1 MDPLTLAEIAQMS
14 GGRLEN
20 GGGALTASKLSKDTR
35 NLQPGDLYLALRGE
49 KFDGN
54 QFLEAAIRAGAVG
67 ALVDDES
74 LVARFPDFPL
84 IVTADS
90 LAALQQLAGSWR
102 SRLSLR
108 VVGLT
113 GSSGKTSTKDFTAAV
128 LGERF
133 QVTTTAGNLNNH
145 IGLPLSILAA
155 TSRDQF
161 AVWEMGMNHP
171 GEIEPLARLARP
183 DFAIVTGIG
192 VAHIEN
198 LGSREAIAAEKGGL
212 VRLTSPHGAVILNAE
227 DDFTPALAKAAPG
240 DVITV
245 GLQAGDLRAEAIEFD
260 SAGSRF
266 ALLHG
271 SERVP
276 ATLPV
281 AGEHMVRNALLA
293 VAVGLE
299 AGLSLEECAAGLA
312 KSRLTAGRLTTRA
325 IRGMVVLDDSY
336 NANPDSVEAAL
347 KTLSK
352 IPAQGRRIAALG
364 KMGELGDYAET
375 GYRRAG
381 RAAADGRLDILVT
394 VGAETQ
400 PLAEEAETRGLSHV
414 FRTDNTA
421 AAATLLRSLAR
432 PGDLVL
438 IKGSRSARM
447 EQILTG
453 LE

>member
-1 MDPLTLAEIAQMS
+1 MDALPLSEIAQMC

-20 GGGALTASKLSKDTR
+20 DGADLVISHLSKDTR
-35 NLQPGDLYLALRGE
+35 SIQPGDLYLALRGE

-54 QFLEAAIRAGAVG
+54 RFVAEARRAGAIAAIVDD
-67 ALVDDES
+67 ASLVDQ
-74 LVARFPDFPL
+74 FPDFPF
-84 IVTADS
+84 IVTTDS
-90 LAALQQLAGSWR
+90 LGALQRLAASWR
-102 SRLSLR
+102 ERLSLT

-128 LGERF
+128 LRERF
-133 QVTTTAGNLNNH
+133 LVTTTVGNLNNH

-183 DFAIVTGIG
+183 DISILTGIG

-198 LGSREAIAAEKGGL
+198 MGSREAIAKEKGML
-212 VRLTSPHGAVILNAE
+212 IKLTSPHGVAVLNAE
-227 DDFTPALAKAAPG
+227 DDFTDFISQQAPCT
-240 DVITV
+240 VVTV
-245 GLQAGDLRAEAIEFD
+245 GLGAGNLRAEAIDFD
-260 SAGSRF
+260 SEGSRF
-266 ALLHG
+266 TLILGAD
-271 SERVP
+271 RVP

-293 VAVGLE
+293 VAAGLE

-312 KSRLTAGRLTTRA
+312 KSKLTAGRLQTKA

-347 KTLSK
+347 NTLSK
-352 IPAQGRRIAALG
+352 IPVQGRRIAALG
-364 KMGELGDYAET
+364 RMGELGAYAET

-381 RAAADGRLDILVT
+381 RAAAAGNLDILVT
-394 VGAETQ
+394 VGDDTLL
-400 PLAEEAETRGLSHV
+400 LAEEAENCGLTNV
-414 FRTDNTA
+414 FRTENTA
-421 AAATLLRSLAR
+421 AAATLLRSLGR
-432 PGDLVL
+432 PGDLLL

>member
-1 MDPLTLAEIAQMS
+1 MDPLTLIEIARMS

-20 GGGALTASKLSKDTR
+20 GGDSLTATRVNKDTR
-35 NLQPGDLYLALRGE
+35 SLQAGDLYLALRGE

-54 QFLEAAIRAGAVG
+54 QFVESAIRAGAV
-67 ALVDDES
+67 AAIVDDAS
-74 LVARFPDFPL
+74 LPARFPDFPF
-84 IVTADS
+84 IVTGDS
-90 LAALQQLAGSWR
+90 LLALQHLAAEWR

-145 IGLPLSILAA
+145 IGLPLTILSA

-161 AVWEMGMNHP
+161 AVWEMGMNHA

-183 DFAIVTGIG
+183 DFAVITNIG

-198 LGSREAIAAEKGGL
+198 LGSREAIAEEKGVL
-212 VRLTSPHGAVILNAE
+212 IRLSSPHGTTIFPAE
-227 DDFTPALAKAAPG
+227 DDYAKLLASLAPG
-240 DVITV
+240 DIVTV
-245 GLQAGDLRAEAIEFD
+245 GLQAGDLRAEQIEFD

-266 ALLHG
+266 VLVNGA
-271 SERVP
+271 ERVP

-293 VAVGLE
+293 VAIGLE

-312 KSRLTAGRLTTRA
+312 KSRLTAGRLQTKA

-347 KTLSK
+347 KTLAK

-364 KMGELGDYAET
+364 QMGELGDYAET

-381 RAAADGRLDILVT
+381 RAAADGKIDILVT
-394 VGAETQ
+394 VGDDTQ
-400 PLAEEAETRGLSHV
+400 PLAEEAESRGIAHV
-414 FRTDNTA
+414 FRTENTA
-421 AAATLLRSLAR
+421 TAATLLRSLAR

>member
-1 MDPLTLAEIAQMS
+1 MDPLTLSEIAEMS

-20 GGGALTASKLSKDTR
+20 GGHSLTAVHVNKDTR
-35 NLQPGDLYLALRGE
+35 SLQPGDLYLALRGE

-54 QFLEAAIRAGAVG
+54 QFLEAAIRAGAIG
-67 ALVDDES
+67 AIVDDAT
-74 LVARFPDFPL
+74 LVSQYPHFPL
-84 IVTADS
+84 IVTNDS
-90 LAALQQLAGSWR
+90 LFALQRLAAAWR
-102 SRLSLR
+102 ARLSLR

-128 LGERF
+128 LRERF
-133 QVTTTAGNLNNH
+133 QVTTTVGNLNNH

-171 GEIEPLARLARP
+171 GEIEPLAQLARP
-183 DFAIVTGIG
+183 DLTILTGIG

-198 LGSREAIAAEKGGL
+198 MGSREAIAAEKGML
-212 VRLTSPHGAVILNAE
+212 VRLTSPHGTVILNAE
-227 DDFTPALAKAAPG
+227 DDFTESIARTSPC
-240 DVITV
+240 DVFTV
-245 GLQAGDLRAEAIEFD
+245 GLLAGELRAENIEFD
-260 SAGSRF
+260 SEGSRF
-266 ALLHG
+266 TLLHG

-281 AGEHMVRNALLA
+281 AGEHMVRNSLLA
-293 VAVGLE
+293 VAAGLE

-312 KSRLTAGRLTTRA
+312 KSRLTAGRLQTKA

-347 KTLSK
+347 KTLAK

-381 RAAADGRLDILVT
+381 RAAADGKLDILVT
-394 VGAETQ
+394 VGSETE
-400 PLAEEAETRGLSHV
+400 PMAAEAESRGLAHV
-414 FRTDNTA
+414 FRTDSTSTA
-421 AAATLLRSLAR
+421 VTLLRSLAR

>member
-1 MDPLTLAEIAQMS
+1 MDPLTLSEIAGMS

-20 GGGALTASKLSKDTR
+20 GGESLTASHVNKDTR

-67 ALVDDES
+67 AIVDDVS
-74 LVARFPDFPL
+74 LISQFPNFPL
-84 IVTADS
+84 ILTSDS
-90 LAALQQLAGSWR
+90 LFALQRLAAGWR
-102 SRLSLR
+102 ARLSLR

-128 LGERF
+128 LRERF
-133 QVTTTAGNLNNH
+133 QVTTTVGNLNNH

-171 GEIEPLARLARP
+171 GEIEPLARLAQP
-183 DFAIVTGIG
+183 DLTILTGIG

-198 LGSREAIAAEKGGL
+198 MGSREAIAAEKGML
-212 VRLTSPHGAVILNAE
+212 IRLTSPHGTVILNAE
-227 DDFTPALAKAAPG
+227 DDFTESIARLSPC
-240 DVITV
+240 DVFTV
-245 GLQAGDLRAEAIEFD
+245 GLHSGELRAEGIEFD
-260 SAGSRF
+260 SEGSRF
-266 ALLHG
+266 TLLHG

-276 ATLPV
+276 AMLPV
-281 AGEHMVRNALLA
+281 AGEHMVRNSLLA
-293 VAVGLE
+293 VATGLE

-312 KSRLTAGRLTTRA
+312 KSRLTAGRLQTKA

-347 KTLSK
+347 KTLAR

-364 KMGELGDYAET
+364 RMGELGDYAET

-381 RAAADGRLDILVT
+381 RAAADGKLDILVT
-394 VGAETQ
+394 VGDETQ
-400 PLAEEAETRGLSHV
+400 PMAEEAEKRGLVHV
-414 FRTDNTA
+414 FRTDTTSA
-421 AAATLLRSLAR
+421 AASLLRSLAR